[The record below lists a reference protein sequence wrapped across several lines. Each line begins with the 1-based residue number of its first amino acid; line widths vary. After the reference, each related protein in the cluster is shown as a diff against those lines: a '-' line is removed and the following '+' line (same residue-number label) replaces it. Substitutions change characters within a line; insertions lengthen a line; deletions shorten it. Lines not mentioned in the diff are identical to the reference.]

1 MIDEFSLINQYFAR
15 LANRHAQRVKVP
27 IGDDCAVVELPEGQR
42 LAVSTDTLVAGI
54 HFPSEANADQVAQR
68 AVAVAL
74 SDLAAMGAAPLG
86 ITLSLTLRKPEQ
98 TWLEDFSRGLEQVL
112 DRYRV
117 PLLGGDTTRGPM
129 TLGVQVLGTV
139 PEDVCLTRGGARAGD
154 RVFVSGTLGDGAA
167 ALALLENRADFHD
180 NVHLL
185 YRFYQPSARI
195 DLGQALLPL
204 ASSAIDVSDGLL
216 ADAAHISRR
225 SMVGVCLFPHHLP
238 LSPAIADHEDA
249 IAWALA
255 GGDDYELLF
264 TAEPR
269 YRDRLAELQRALGV
283 SITEIGE
290 VVSGSGVT
298 CVSADGHIQQPA
310 ELGVGA
316 AGYQHFGESQN

>member
-15 LANRHAQRVKVP
+15 LASRHAHSVHIP
-27 IGDDCAVVELPEGQR
+27 IGDDCAVVDVLPGHR

-54 HFPSEANADQVAQR
+54 HFPAEANADQVAHR

-74 SDLAAMGAAPLG
+74 SDLAAMGAMPLG

-117 PLLGGDTTRGPM
+117 PLLGGDTTRGPV

-139 PEDVCLTRGGARAGD
+139 PEEGCLTRAGARAGD

-167 ALALLENRADFHD
+167 ALALLEQRADFTD

-195 DLGQALLPL
+195 DLGQALLPV

-216 ADAAHISRR
+216 ADAGHISRR
-225 SMVGVCLFPHHLP
+225 SMVGMCLFPHKIP
-238 LSPAIADHEDA
+238 LSEGIADHPDA
-249 IAWALA
+249 LAWALA

-283 SITEIGE
+283 NITEIGE
-290 VVSGSGVT
+290 VVAGSGVT
-298 CVSADGHIQQPA
+298 CVGPDGQVQLP
-310 ELGVGA
+310 EDLGVEA
-316 AGYQHFGESQN
+316 RGYQHFRDSTA